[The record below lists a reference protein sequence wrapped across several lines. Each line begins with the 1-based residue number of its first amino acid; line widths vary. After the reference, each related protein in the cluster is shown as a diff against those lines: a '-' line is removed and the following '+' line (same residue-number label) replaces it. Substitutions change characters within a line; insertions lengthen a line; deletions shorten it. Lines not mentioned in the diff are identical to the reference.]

1 MARDISSCGLLV
13 LLLTL
18 CMEKTGRLVCSK
30 RENSKFPSF
39 DREIGMASKNSNYI
53 GCHSGQK

>member
-18 CMEKTGRLVCSK
+18 CMGKTGRLVCSK
-30 RENSKFPSF
+30 RGNSKFPSF
-39 DREIGMASKNSNYI
+39 DREIGMASK
-53 GCHSGQK
+53 KT